1 MERISR
7 DYAVAL
13 FTVAKEENREEVVY
27 NDLKKVE
34 AVFAE
39 IPEYLDLLSAPS
51 IPLKKRLEAA
61 DEAFGKAVGDEVRS
75 FIEILCKNSKIRTF
89 PDCFSEFEDLYSS
102 DTKTVTAEV
111 YSAVPLSEDQKQ
123 KLCNKLKKI
132 TKKTV
137 VLDCK
142 IDETL
147 IGGVTVKVDGTII
160 DGSVKRRLDDIKEV
174 IDR

>member
-13 FTVAKEENREEVVY
+13 FAVAKENNREEAVY
-27 NDLKKVE
+27 NDLKTVN
-34 AVFAE
+34 AVFTE
-39 IPEYLDLLSAPS
+39 FSEYLDLLSAPS

-75 FIEILCKNSKIRTF
+75 FIEILCKNSKIKTF
-89 PDCFSEFEDLYSS
+89 SDCFSEFEDLYSS
-102 DTKTVTAEV
+102 DMKTVTAEV
-111 YSAVPLSEDQKQ
+111 YSAVPLSEEQKQ
-123 KLCNKLKKI
+123 KLCDKLKRI

>member
-13 FTVAKEENREEVVY
+13 FTVAKENNREEVVY

-89 PDCFSEFEDLYSS
+89 PDCFSEFEDLFVRYENRNCRSLFRGSS
-102 DTKTVTAEV
+102 FGR
-111 YSAVPLSEDQKQ
+111 P
-123 KLCNKLKKI
+123 
-132 TKKTV
+132 
-137 VLDCK
+137 
-142 IDETL
+142 ETEAL
-147 IGGVTVKVDGTII
+147 QQ
-160 DGSVKRRLDDIKEV
+160 IKE
-174 IDR
+174 DYEKDCRARL